1 MLNFLTAWNVGVYT
15 RALAIGLIQKDVE
28 QIVAI
33 VLARAGA
40 ERRKAEANPEGDIT
54 H

>member
-1 MLNFLTAWNVGVYT
+1 M
-15 RALAIGLIQKDVE
+15 IQKDVE

-40 ERRKAEANPEGDIT
+40 ERRKAEANPEGDFVYLFRVGDSDCFVGQIKRRGS